1 MAKSYEVMARR
12 WRPQTFE
19 EVEGQQAVVRTL
31 RNAVAQ
37 GRLAHALLFAGP
49 RGVGKTTT
57 ARLLAKA
64 LNCVRGPTADPCG
77 ECESCAAVK
86 DGRLLNVLEID
97 GASHNRVEEARD
109 LIETVQYAPGPG
121 RWRVVIVDEVHMLST
136 AAFNALLKTVEEP
149 PPNVVFVLATTEPHK
164 VPATIHS
171 RCQRHDFRRLTAREI
186 VDGLAKRL
194 RGEGLT
200 VPEEALR
207 AIARAAQGSLRDA
220 QSLLE
225 QILAY
230 AGPSPTPEDVE
241 ASLGL
246 VRADRLAEAA
256 DAIAAR
262 ATDKAL
268 ALVDS
273 LHREGHDL
281 RLFCQELVATVR
293 DLAVVKVCQRPGPLL
308 EDSRVP
314 EETLRKQAAGLTLAE
329 IELMQKALLQAEQE
343 MRRAA
348 APRLALEMALIRLGD
363 IRSLEPVPDLI
374 RRLRELEQQ
383 LGVGAAPPPP
393 PAAAELPLFAAA
405 SPAPP
410 TAARASAP
418 PPRPAPAP
426 GTPAESAAFPAPAPV
441 EPLPAPPAT
450 ADAGA
455 GWQRARHLLGPR
467 KKLAAVLAESEAVL
481 QGDTLEVTVGNGSG
495 FVRQMLEEPEARRV
509 VGEAVREAFGGRLS
523 VTFSFRAARPAAPA
537 ACGPGAAPAEHAR
550 VREALEI
557 FEGRIAPT
565 RENSGAPS

>member
-1 MAKSYEVMARR
+1 MGKAYEVMARR

-77 ECESCAAVK
+77 ECDSCVAVK

-136 AAFNALLKTVEEP
+136 AAFNALLKTIEEP

-171 RCQRHDFRRLTAREI
+171 RCQRHDFRRLTAGEI

-194 RGEGLT
+194 RGEGLA

-230 AGPSPTPEDVE
+230 AGPGPTPADVE

-256 DAIAAR
+256 EAIAAR
-262 ATDKAL
+262 ATDRAL

-281 RLFCQELVATVR
+281 RLFCQELVATFR
-293 DLAVVKVCQRPGPLL
+293 DLAVVKVCQRPGALL
-308 EDSRVP
+308 EESRVP
-314 EETLRKQAAGLTLAE
+314 EEMLRKQAARLTIAE
-329 IELMQKALLQAEQE
+329 IELMQRALLQAEQE
-343 MRRAA
+343 MRRAP
-348 APRLALEMALIRLGD
+348 APRLALEMALIRLGE
-363 IRSLEPVPDLI
+363 IRGLEPVPDLI

-383 LGVGAAPPPP
+383 MGFGSPPAAPPPP
-393 PAAAELPLFAAA
+393 ATAELPLFGGAPA
-405 SPAPP
+405 APP
-410 TAARASAP
+410 PAARAAAP
-418 PPRPAPAP
+418 PLRPEPVAQ
-426 GTPAESAAFPAPAPV
+426 AESAAPA
-441 EPLPAPPAT
+441 APPLEGSPAASPTT
-450 ADAGA
+450 AEAGA
-455 GWQRARHLLGPR
+455 GWQRARHLLGSR
-467 KKLAAVLAESEAVL
+467 KKLAALLADSEAVL
-481 QGDTLEVTVGNGSG
+481 QGDLLEVTVNSTSG
-495 FVRQMLEEPEARRV
+495 FVKQMLEEPEARRA
-509 VGEAVREAFGGRLS
+509 VGEAVGESFGERLR
-523 VTFSFRAARPAAPA
+523 VVFRFRAARPAASYGA
-537 ACGPGAAPAEHAR
+537 GAAAADHAR
-550 VREALEI
+550 VREALEL

-565 RENSGAPS
+565 RESPGAAV